1 MKKNKETIIKAVSSN
16 DNIQFFWTM
25 LSVDIIIE
33 SHAKS
38 HATQLLEEIIG
49 LWITIRG
56 FSIADGW
63 LEQYKQ
69 VNKTAVSK
77 TKPLRKALKRKST
90 STSDT

>member
-25 LSVDIIIE
+25 LSVDIINE
-33 SHAKS
+33 S

-69 VNKTAVSK
+69 VNKTVSK
-77 TKPLRKALKRKST
+77 TKLLRKALKRKST
-90 STSDT
+90 PTSD